1 MADSKGNLPTEELDQ
16 ADTEAATPSA
26 AGALPGA
33 GATVKVTPGKGSN
46 ISVPGATSMDEA
58 QTMAVL
64 NRLQEYVDQKD
75 SNKGFLNPLMKGL
88 NLGYATTYGP
98 ESFQRA
104 QAQYDLQD
112 KDIQNTLATM
122 GSLASSLSQNKAFL
136 QAANAPTG
144 GGATGA
150 GAAGPGGA
158 MQMQGTQLSPIDS
171 IIASLPPALQEQA
184 QIYKKMGTRAGYDEI
199 FKMGREYETKG
210 RTSESKNR
218 AEIFAMPEGP
228 EKDIAM
234 QEFFSKAYQPV
245 STFQGGFESK
255 TSGAGAAR
263 GTGAMP
269 PAVSF
274 VNNARAAGIPVIS
287 GVRTPLEQAE
297 LRHHRDPNTGEW
309 LTKEGRPVAEDS
321 KHFTGTAIDVD
332 PSKPLGPQEKA
343 WLQANAYQPNPSRDA
358 NHWEMRPATIAQNT
372 AQAPARASSAP
383 GGPPAGSVE
392 GAKYQ
397 TEQFGK
403 QNDMDRDA
411 IVKPLRETQQKN
423 LALPSQIDSTL
434 ATVEKGKFGPGTGLR
449 KFALETEGMF
459 TNLSKKELKELTDS
473 RTLESTAKKLIL
485 ADAKGSLPGSFSDSD
500 RAYIDSTGAG
510 INDPKD
516 FIKAT
521 LQLKKASILANND
534 LANFLSRP
542 ENSSRIAEA
551 YQQYQDSGRGMQILR
566 ENAPTLFKYEKKA
579 AAAPAEKK
587 ATTTAHSDDAAR
599 AWLAQNPNHP
609 KAAAVRKSLEG
620 K

>member
-1 MADSKGNLPTEELDQ
+1 MADPKNNIPVVEEEQ
-16 ADTEAATPSA
+16 ADTPAKTPSA
-26 AGALPGA
+26 AGALPSA
-33 GATVKVTPGKGSN
+33 GATVKVAAGKGSN
-46 ISVPGATSMDEA
+46 ISVPEATSMDEA
-58 QTMAVL
+58 QTKAVL
-64 NRLQEYVDQKD
+64 ERLQQYVDEKD
-75 SNKGFLNPLMKGL
+75 TNKGFLNPFMKGI

-98 ESFQRA
+98 DAFQKA
-104 QAQYDLQD
+104 QAQYDAQD
-112 KDIQNTLATM
+112 KDVQNTLGTM
-122 GSLASSLSQNKAFL
+122 GSLASSLSSNKAFL
-136 QAANAPTG
+136 QAANATTG
-144 GGATGA
+144 GGA
-150 GAAGPGGA
+150 GAAGPGGT
-158 MQMQGTQLSPIDS
+158 MQMQGTQLSPVDR
-171 IIASLPPALQEQA
+171 IIASLPPSLQDQA
-184 QIYKKMGTRAGYDEI
+184 EIYKKMGTRVGYDEI

-234 QEFFSKAYQPV
+234 QEFFSKAYNPV

-255 TSGAGAAR
+255 TSGAGAMR
-263 GTGAMP
+263 GSMP
-269 PAVSF
+269 PSTSF
-274 VNNARAAGIPVIS
+274 VDSASAAGIPVIS
-287 GVRTPLEQAE
+287 GVRTSVQQDD
-297 LRHHRDPNTGEW
+297 LRDHRDPVTRQW
-309 LTKEGRPVAEDS
+309 LTKEGRPVADNS
-321 KHFTGTAIDVD
+321 KHFTGNAIDVD

-343 WLQANAYQPNPSRDA
+343 WLQANAYRPDPAKDA
-358 NHWEMRPATIAQNT
+358 NHWERRPTANPVQGGATPSGI
-372 AQAPARASSAP
+372 
-383 GGPPAGSVE
+383 PAGSAE

-397 TEQFGK
+397 VEQSTA
-403 QNDMDRDA
+403 QNNMDRDA
-411 IVKPLRETQQKN
+411 IVKPLREKQQAN

-500 RAYIDSTGAG
+500 RAYIDSTGAS

-534 LANFLSRP
+534 LANFLSKP
-542 ENSSRIAEA
+542 QNSGRIAEA
-551 YQQYQDSGRGMQILR
+551 YQQYQDSGRGIQILR

-579 AAAPAEKK
+579 AENKAPA
-587 ATTTAHSDDAAR
+587 TVHTDDAAR
-599 AWLAQNPNHP
+599 AWLAKNPNDP
-609 KAAAVRKSLEG
+609 KAAEVRKSLEG

>member
-1 MADSKGNLPTEELDQ
+1 MADPKNNIPVVEEEQ
-16 ADTEAATPSA
+16 ADTPAETPSA

-58 QTMAVL
+58 QTLAVL
-64 NRLQEYVDQKD
+64 ERLQKYVDEKD

-98 ESFQRA
+98 DAFQKA
-104 QAQYDLQD
+104 QAQYDAQD
-112 KDIQNTLATM
+112 KDVQNTLGTM

-136 QAANAPTG
+136 QAANAPSGG
-144 GGATGA
+144 GGAA
-150 GAAGPGGA
+150 GATGPSGTMPVQGG
-158 MQMQGTQLSPIDS
+158 QLSPIDK
-171 IIASLPPALQEQA
+171 IIASLPGPLQEEA
-184 QIYKKMGTRAGYDEI
+184 NIYKQMGTRAGYDKI
-199 FKMGREYETKG
+199 FEMGQTYQTKG
-210 RTSESKNR
+210 RTNESKNR

-228 EKDIAM
+228 EKEMAM
-234 QEFFSKAYQPV
+234 QEFFSKSYQPV

-255 TSGAGAAR
+255 TSGAGAMR
-263 GTGAMP
+263 GSMP
-269 PAVSF
+269 PSASF
-274 VNNARAAGIPVIS
+274 VNSAAAVGIPVIS
-287 GVRTPLEQAE
+287 GVRSPLEQAE
-297 LRHHRDPNTGEW
+297 LRHHRDPETGGW

-321 KHFTGTAIDVD
+321 KHFSGNAIDVN
-332 PSKPLGPQEKA
+332 PAKPLDAQQRA
-343 WLQANAYQPNPSRDA
+343 WLEANAYRPNPAKDA
-358 NHWEMRPATIAQNT
+358 NHWERRPTATT
-372 AQAPARASSAP
+372 AAPVQ
-383 GGPPAGSVE
+383 GGATPSGIPAGSTE
-392 GAKYQ
+392 GAKFQ
-397 TEQFGK
+397 VEQATA
-403 QNDMDRDA
+403 QNNMDRDA
-411 IVKPLRETQQKN
+411 IVKPLREKQQAN

-500 RAYIDSTGAG
+500 RAYIDSTGAN

-534 LANFLSRP
+534 LANFLSKP
-542 ENSSRIAEA
+542 QNSGRIAEA

-579 AAAPAEKK
+579 ATAS
-587 ATTTAHSDDAAR
+587 ATVHTDDAAR
-599 AWLAQNPNHP
+599 AWLAKNPNDP

>member
-1 MADSKGNLPTEELDQ
+1 MADPKGNLPTEELDQ
-16 ADTEAATPSA
+16 SDTEAETPSA

-33 GATVKVTPGKGSN
+33 GATVKVTAGKGSN
-46 ISVPGATSMDEA
+46 MSVPGATSMDEA

-64 NRLQEYVDQKD
+64 ERLQKYVDEKD
-75 SNKGFLNPLMKGL
+75 SNKGVLNPLMKGL

-98 ESFQRA
+98 DSLQRA

-112 KDIQNTLATM
+112 KDVQNTLGTM
-122 GSLASSLSQNKAFL
+122 GSLASSLSSNKAFL
-136 QAANAPTG
+136 QAANAAPG
-144 GGATGA
+144 GGSAPA
-150 GAAGPGGA
+150 GGPGSNGTI
-158 MQMQGTQLSPIDS
+158 QMQGTQLSPIDR
-171 IIASLPPALQEQA
+171 IIAGLPPTLQDQA
-184 QIYKKMGTRAGYDEI
+184 EIYKKMGTRAGYDEI

-234 QEFFSKAYQPV
+234 QEFFSKAYNPV

-263 GTGAMP
+263 GAGGYGIRP
-269 PAVSF
+269 PSTSF
-274 VNNARAAGIPVIS
+274 VDSAAAAGIPVIS
-287 GVRTPLEQAE
+287 GVRTPAQQDD
-297 LRHHRDPNTGEW
+297 LRDHRDPVTRQW
-309 LTKEGRPVAEDS
+309 LTKEGRPVADNS
-321 KHFTGTAIDVD
+321 KHFTGNAIDVD

-343 WLQANAYQPNPSRDA
+343 WLQANAYQPDRARDA
-358 NHWEMRPATIAQNT
+358 NHWEMKPQAAAAAPTAAPRGGITPAGV
-372 AQAPARASSAP
+372 P
-383 GGPPAGSVE
+383 GGTVE
-392 GAKYQ
+392 GARYQ
-397 TEQFGK
+397 VEQATA
-403 QNDMDRDA
+403 QNNMDRDA
-411 IVKPLRETQQKN
+411 IVKPLREKQQAN

-434 ATVEKGKFGPGTGLR
+434 ATVEKGKFGPGTRLH
-449 KFALETEGMF
+449 KFVLETEGMF

-500 RAYIDSTGAG
+500 RAYIDSTGAS
-510 INDPKD
+510 IDDTKD

-534 LANFLSRP
+534 LANFLSKP
-542 ENSSRIAEA
+542 QNSGRIAEA
-551 YQQYQDSGRGMQILR
+551 YQQYQDSGRGMEILR
-566 ENAPTLFKYEKKA
+566 QNAPTLFKYEKKA
-579 AAAPAEKK
+579 AENKAPA
-587 ATTTAHSDDAAR
+587 TVHTDDAAR
-599 AWLAQNPNHP
+599 AWLAKNPNDP